1 MNSASIQKKIQH
13 LYLRAG
19 FGESVSTINNSLNKS
34 IAHLVQK
41 LFDDSK
47 IFADLSLDAQSDL
60 NTDQK
65 ESKETSKKDKKDLKK
80 QSREDIRDL
89 NIAWINKMSYDKAQL
104 REKMTLFWHGHFA
117 CRTNYGVFCENQ
129 NNLIRKNAL
138 GKFGDLLNGV
148 SRDPAMLQ
156 FLNGQQ
162 NKKASPNENFSR
174 EVMELFT
181 MGRGNYTER
190 DIKEAARAF
199 TGWGFDK
206 NGKFIFREKVHDTD
220 NKTFLGRTG
229 NFNGEDIINIIL
241 EKRETADFIT
251 EKIYKFFVNEKVN
264 KEVISELSKKFYE
277 SEYKIES
284 LLRNIFMSD
293 WFYDKENIGTMIKS
307 PVEFIL
313 GMMRTFNI
321 DFINTKPLLN
331 IQKMMGQ
338 LLFNPPNVAGWPGGK
353 SWINTST
360 LILRLKLPEII
371 FKSSNLSFDYKDD
384 PPEMGESYKEI
395 SKKEKKQYKQMST
408 RIDLKNFVNE
418 FSEYDND
425 EIAEK
430 LIESLLQ
437 INLDSKKIKLIKSYS
452 DFTSKFNLIKSL
464 TLKIISMPEY
474 QLS

>member
-1 MNSASIQKKIQH
+1 
-13 LYLRAG
+13 
-19 FGESVSTINNSLNKS
+19 
-34 IAHLVQK
+34 
-41 LFDDSK
+41 
-47 IFADLSLDAQSDL
+47 
-60 NTDQK
+60 
-65 ESKETSKKDKKDLKK
+65 
-80 QSREDIRDL
+80 
-89 NIAWINKMSYDKAQL
+89 
-104 REKMTLFWHGHFA
+104 
-117 CRTNYGVFCENQ
+117 
-129 NNLIRKNAL
+129 
-138 GKFGDLLNGV
+138 
-148 SRDPAMLQ
+148 
-156 FLNGQQ
+156 
-162 NKKASPNENFSR
+162 
-174 EVMELFT
+174 
-181 MGRGNYTER
+181 
-190 DIKEAARAF
+190 
-199 TGWGFDK
+199 
-206 NGKFIFREKVHDTD
+206 
-220 NKTFLGRTG
+220 
-229 NFNGEDIINIIL
+229 
-241 EKRETADFIT
+241 
-251 EKIYKFFVNEKVN
+251 
-264 KEVISELSKKFYE
+264 
-277 SEYKIES
+277 
-284 LLRNIFMSD
+284 
-293 WFYDKENIGTMIKS
+293 MIKS